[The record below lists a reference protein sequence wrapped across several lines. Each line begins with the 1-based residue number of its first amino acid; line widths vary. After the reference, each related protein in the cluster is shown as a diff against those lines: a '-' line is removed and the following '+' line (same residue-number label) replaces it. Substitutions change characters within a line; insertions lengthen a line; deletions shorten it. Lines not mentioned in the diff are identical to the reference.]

1 MNRRIREFVVTLFVI
16 FGVFLGVFACFWFS
30 GRMRARYKK
39 VVTVYFPD
47 VSGLKTG
54 DRVDVLG
61 ITKGRVVGMK
71 LDGERGVKV
80 LVAFTG
86 DVVLKQDARFAVR
99 SLSYLGS
106 DRYLTVHPGYSEVAE
121 DTTQFSGFNEVLDL
135 ETTFLRLDR
144 LLTAIEPED
153 LTRELRQMRAELLG
167 LITQRLRGMD
177 SGFVITSA
185 SIERLARVVDS
196 LTVMLNQESTARKL
210 LTSSELYEELI
221 KTSRQLQ
228 ELMADI
234 KEHPENYFRLR
245 LFR

>member
-1 MNRRIREFVVTLFVI
+1 MNWRIRDFVVTLFVI
-16 FGVFLGVFACFWFS
+16 FGVFLGIFAYFWFS
-30 GRMRARYKK
+30 GRVGTRYKK
-39 VVTVYFPD
+39 IVTVYFPD

-61 ITKGRVVGMK
+61 ITKGRVAGMELEEGK
-71 LDGERGVKV
+71 GVKV
-80 LVAFTG
+80 LVALTN
-86 DVVLKQDARFAVR
+86 DVVLKKDARFAVR

-106 DRYLTVHPGYSEVAE
+106 DRYLTVHPGYGELA
-121 DTTQFSGFNEVLDL
+121 DGTARFYGFNEVLDL

-144 LLTAIEPED
+144 LLTAINPED
-153 LTRELRQMRAELLG
+153 LTKELRSMRAELLG

-177 SGFVITSA
+177 SGFIITST
-185 SIERLARVVDS
+185 SIERLAGVVDS
-196 LTVMLNQESTARKL
+196 LTRMLNQESTARKL
-210 LTSSELYEELI
+210 LTSPELYEELI

-234 KEHPENYFRLR
+234 KQHPENYFRLR